1 MTFSFIIAVLFN
13 PQFFKMKKIITA
25 FIYATAISLLV
36 NIVGIILGS
45 VSTNTNSA
53 IADYKEVWPVFVIIV
68 FIPCFFSIF
77 FTFQKEIV
85 NLRILLESFVKA
97 GAVSFSLV
105 YLSVY
110 LTLMLFRN
118 IDISFFQSVSLFN
131 GIISIFITLFF
142 LLLLYIIKNKK
153 KVEKRNKISNSYRTP
168 ILIWVISTVIYMG
181 LVVFLG
187 QGEILF
193 SFAAFITLFG
203 ILSTVITYFL
213 LSKDE
218 SKNYVPVKTIINYLL
233 NIFVFPYL
241 VLLITN
247 QFESVLS
254 VRGVLLSAIMIG
266 PYFLFLAMS
275 LHFYQIFQ
283 LNKGERKYLQQIGVT
298 ASLKY
303 QQLRSQLS
311 PHFLFNNLSVL
322 TGLIEEEPKKAIH
335 FLENLSSVYR
345 YFLTQEKQDLV
356 KLEEELEFADKYMDL
371 LQIRFEDS
379 ISYNSS
385 ILSNVPKNLFIL
397 PLSLQQVFENVVKH
411 NEISTEKPMEINL
424 YIEDDYLVISN
435 SLIPKKQ
442 LEKSDK
448 IGLKNISIRY
458 GFFTDK
464 EIRVGSDDKYYIIKL
479 PVLKIED

>member
-1 MTFSFIIAVLFN
+1 
-13 PQFFKMKKIITA
+13 MKKINTA
-25 FIYATAISLLV
+25 FKYATAISLLV
-36 NIVGIILGS
+36 NILGIILGS
-45 VSTNTNSA
+45 LLTDINNALS
-53 IADYKEVWPVFVIIV
+53 DYKEVGPVFVIII

-77 FTFQKEIV
+77 FTFQKDIG
-85 NLRILLESFVKA
+85 NLRIFLMSFIKA
-97 GAVSFSLV
+97 GAISFSLV
-105 YLSVY
+105 YISVY
-110 LTLMLFRN
+110 LTLILYRG
-118 IDISFFQSVSLFN
+118 IDISFFHSVSLFN
-131 GIISIFITLFF
+131 GTISIFIALFF

-153 KVEKRNKISNSYRTP
+153 KVGKSNKISVPYRTP
-168 ILIWVISTVIYMG
+168 TLIWVITTVIYIA

-187 QGEILF
+187 QGKISF
-193 SFAAFITLFG
+193 SIASSIALFG
-203 ILSTVITYFL
+203 ILATTITYFIMF
-213 LSKDE
+213 KDE
-218 SKNYVPVKTIINYLL
+218 RKNYVAVKTILNYFL

-241 VLLITN
+241 VLSITN
-247 QFESVLS
+247 HYESVLS
-254 VRGVLLSAIMIG
+254 VQRAFMSAIMIG
-266 PYFLFLAMS
+266 PYFLFLTMS

-283 LNKGERKYLQQIGVT
+283 LNKGKRKYLEQIGVT

-411 NEISTEKPMEINL
+411 NAISAEKPIEINL

-442 LEKSDK
+442 LEKSEK
-448 IGLKNISIRY
+448 VGLKNIGNRY

-464 EIRVGSDDKYYIIKL
+464 KIYAGSDDINYIIKL
-479 PVLKIED
+479 PLLKIED

>member
-1 MTFSFIIAVLFN
+1 
-13 PQFFKMKKIITA
+13 MKKILIA
-25 FIYATAISLLV
+25 FKYATAISLLV
-36 NIVGIILGS
+36 NILGIILGS
-45 VSTNTNSA
+45 LITDINNALS
-53 IADYKEVWPVFVIIV
+53 DYKEVGPVFVIII

-77 FTFQKEIV
+77 FTFQKEIG
-85 NLRILLESFVKA
+85 NLRILLMSFIKA

-110 LTLMLFRN
+110 LTFILYRG
-118 IDISFFQSVSLFN
+118 IDISFFHSVSLFN
-131 GIISIFITLFF
+131 GIISIFIALFS

-153 KVEKRNKISNSYRTP
+153 KVVKRNKMSISYRTP
-168 ILIWVISTVIYMG
+168 ILIWVIATMIYLA
-181 LVVFLG
+181 LVFFLG
-187 QGEILF
+187 QGQLSL
-193 SFAAFITLFG
+193 SFAASITLFG
-203 ILSTVITYFL
+203 ILSTTINYFL
-213 LSKDE
+213 LFKDE
-218 SKNYVPVKTIINYLL
+218 RKNYIPVKSIINYLL
-233 NIFVFPYL
+233 NIFVFPFL

-247 QFESVLS
+247 HFESVLS
-254 VRGVLLSAIMIG
+254 VRGMFLSAMMIG

-275 LHFYQIFQ
+275 LHFYRIFQ
-283 LNKGERKYLQQIGVT
+283 LNKGERKYLEQIGVT

-424 YIEDDYLVISN
+424 SIEDDYLVISN

-448 IGLKNISIRY
+448 IGLKNISNRY

>member
-1 MTFSFIIAVLFN
+1 M
-13 PQFFKMKKIITA
+13 
-25 FIYATAISLLV
+25 
-36 NIVGIILGS
+36 
-45 VSTNTNSA
+45 
-53 IADYKEVWPVFVIIV
+53 
-68 FIPCFFSIF
+68 SI
-77 FTFQKEIV
+77 
-85 NLRILLESFVKA
+85 
-97 GAVSFSLV
+97 
-105 YLSVY
+105 
-110 LTLMLFRN
+110 
-118 IDISFFQSVSLFN
+118 
-131 GIISIFITLFF
+131 
-142 LLLLYIIKNKK
+142 
-153 KVEKRNKISNSYRTP
+153 SYRTP
-168 ILIWVISTVIYMG
+168 ILIWVIATMIYLA
-181 LVVFLG
+181 LVFFLG
-187 QGEILF
+187 QGQLSL
-193 SFAAFITLFG
+193 SFAASITLFG
-203 ILSTVITYFL
+203 ILSTTINYFL
-213 LSKDE
+213 LFKDE
-218 SKNYVPVKTIINYLL
+218 RKNYIPVKSIINYLL
-233 NIFVFPYL
+233 NIFVFPFL

-247 QFESVLS
+247 HFESVLS
-254 VRGVLLSAIMIG
+254 VRGMFLSAMMIG

-275 LHFYQIFQ
+275 LHFYRIFQ
-283 LNKGERKYLQQIGVT
+283 LNKGERKYLEQIGVT

-424 YIEDDYLVISN
+424 SIEDDYLVISN

-448 IGLKNISIRY
+448 IGLKNISNRY

>member
-1 MTFSFIIAVLFN
+1 
-13 PQFFKMKKIITA
+13 MKKIITA
-25 FIYATAISLLV
+25 FKYAAAISLLV
-36 NIVGIILGS
+36 NILGIILGS
-45 VSTNTNSA
+45 VLTNTNNA
-53 IADYKEVWPVFVIIV
+53 ISDYREVGPVLVIIV

-77 FTFQKEIV
+77 FTFQKEII
-85 NLRILLESFVKA
+85 NLRVLLESFFKA

-110 LTLMLFRN
+110 LTLRLYKGV
-118 IDISFFQSVSLFN
+118 DISFFQSVNLFN
-131 GIISIFITLFF
+131 GIISIFIALFF
-142 LLLLYIIKNKK
+142 LLLIYMIKNKK
-153 KVEKRNKISNSYRTP
+153 KVVKRNKISISYRTP
-168 ILIWVISTVIYMG
+168 ILIWVIATVIY
-181 LVVFLG
+181 LALAFFLG
-187 QGEILF
+187 QGQLSF
-193 SFAAFITLFG
+193 SFAASITLFG
-203 ILSTVITYFL
+203 ILSTTITYFL
-213 LSKDE
+213 LFKDE
-218 SKNYVPVKTIINYLL
+218 RKNYIPVKTIINYLL
-233 NIFVFPYL
+233 NIFVFPFL

-247 QFESVLS
+247 HFESVLS
-254 VRGVLLSAIMIG
+254 VRGVFLSAIMIG
-266 PYFLFLAMS
+266 PYFLFLTMS
-275 LHFYQIFQ
+275 QHFYQIFL
-283 LNKGERKYLQQIGVT
+283 LNKGERKYLEQIGVT

-411 NEISTEKPMEINL
+411 NEISTENPMEINL

-442 LEKSDK
+442 LEKSEK
-448 IGLKNISIRY
+448 VGLKNISNRY

-464 EIRVGSDDKYYIIKL
+464 KISAGSDDISYIIKL
-479 PVLKIED
+479 PLLKIED

>member
-1 MTFSFIIAVLFN
+1 M
-13 PQFFKMKKIITA
+13 
-25 FIYATAISLLV
+25 
-36 NIVGIILGS
+36 
-45 VSTNTNSA
+45 
-53 IADYKEVWPVFVIIV
+53 
-68 FIPCFFSIF
+68 
-77 FTFQKEIV
+77 
-85 NLRILLESFVKA
+85 
-97 GAVSFSLV
+97 
-105 YLSVY
+105 
-110 LTLMLFRN
+110 
-118 IDISFFQSVSLFN
+118 
-131 GIISIFITLFF
+131 
-142 LLLLYIIKNKK
+142 
-153 KVEKRNKISNSYRTP
+153 
-168 ILIWVISTVIYMG
+168 
-181 LVVFLG
+181 
-187 QGEILF
+187 
-193 SFAAFITLFG
+193 
-203 ILSTVITYFL
+203 
-213 LSKDE
+213 
-218 SKNYVPVKTIINYLL
+218 
-233 NIFVFPYL
+233 
-241 VLLITN
+241 
-247 QFESVLS
+247 
-254 VRGVLLSAIMIG
+254 MIG

-275 LHFYQIFQ
+275 LHFYRIFQ
-283 LNKGERKYLQQIGVT
+283 LNKGERKYLEQIGVT

-424 YIEDDYLVISN
+424 SIEDDYLVISN

-448 IGLKNISIRY
+448 IGLKNISNRY

>member
-1 MTFSFIIAVLFN
+1 MF
-13 PQFFKMKKIITA
+13 
-25 FIYATAISLLV
+25 
-36 NIVGIILGS
+36 
-45 VSTNTNSA
+45 
-53 IADYKEVWPVFVIIV
+53 
-68 FIPCFFSIF
+68 
-77 FTFQKEIV
+77 
-85 NLRILLESFVKA
+85 
-97 GAVSFSLV
+97 
-105 YLSVY
+105 
-110 LTLMLFRN
+110 
-118 IDISFFQSVSLFN
+118 
-131 GIISIFITLFF
+131 
-142 LLLLYIIKNKK
+142 
-153 KVEKRNKISNSYRTP
+153 
-168 ILIWVISTVIYMG
+168 
-181 LVVFLG
+181 
-187 QGEILF
+187 
-193 SFAAFITLFG
+193 
-203 ILSTVITYFL
+203 
-213 LSKDE
+213 
-218 SKNYVPVKTIINYLL
+218 
-233 NIFVFPYL
+233 
-241 VLLITN
+241 
-247 QFESVLS
+247 
-254 VRGVLLSAIMIG
+254 LSAMMIG

-275 LHFYQIFQ
+275 LHFYRIFQ
-283 LNKGERKYLQQIGVT
+283 LNKGERKYLEQIGVT

-424 YIEDDYLVISN
+424 SIEDDYLVISN

-448 IGLKNISIRY
+448 IGLKNISNRY

>member
-1 MTFSFIIAVLFN
+1 
-13 PQFFKMKKIITA
+13 MKKILIA
-25 FIYATAISLLV
+25 FKYATAISLVV
-36 NIVGIILGS
+36 NILGIILGS
-45 VSTNTNSA
+45 LITDINNALS
-53 IADYKEVWPVFVIIV
+53 DYKEVGPVFVIII

-77 FTFQKEIV
+77 FTFQKEIG
-85 NLRILLESFVKA
+85 NLRILLMSFIKA

-110 LTLMLFRN
+110 LTFILYRG
-118 IDISFFQSVSLFN
+118 IDISFFHSV
-131 GIISIFITLFF
+131 IATM
-142 LLLLYIIKNKK
+142 
-153 KVEKRNKISNSYRTP
+153 
-168 ILIWVISTVIYMG
+168 IYLA
-181 LVVFLG
+181 LVFFLG
-187 QGEILF
+187 QGQLSL
-193 SFAAFITLFG
+193 SFAASITLFG
-203 ILSTVITYFL
+203 ILSTTINYFL
-213 LSKDE
+213 LFKDE
-218 SKNYVPVKTIINYLL
+218 RKNYIPVKSIINYLL
-233 NIFVFPYL
+233 NIFVFPFL

-247 QFESVLS
+247 HFESVLS
-254 VRGVLLSAIMIG
+254 VRGMFLSAMMIG

-275 LHFYQIFQ
+275 LHFYRIFQ
-283 LNKGERKYLQQIGVT
+283 LNKGERKYLEQIGVT

-424 YIEDDYLVISN
+424 SIEDDYLVISN

-448 IGLKNISIRY
+448 IGLKNISNRY